1 MLRIGKN
8 LTNDLVIKDRAAEDF
23 HCILYLSKGEL
34 VVEDLKSHYGTLVNG
49 TRITHAIL
57 YPGDELQIGFTR
69 IEWQKLI
76 PALQAIGDNSDA
88 ESFLQMQDLNLEVRD
103 EELKPEQN
111 QDESISIGDYT
122 IDSTNELLDKAR
134 LELTIRE
141 LDYSVSVNAPSED
154 VNIDSTQP
162 STENTDLNS
171 TEVLDTKKEVGE
183 IELPKAETSSIGK
196 NQTKKKNPYKV
207 YYFTLIAMLALM
219 LISGLLIAWITG

>member
-1 MLRIGKN
+1 M
-8 LTNDLVIKDRAAEDF
+8 
-23 HCILYLSKGEL
+23 
-34 VVEDLKSHYGTLVNG
+34 
-49 TRITHAIL
+49 
-57 YPGDELQIGFTR
+57 
-69 IEWQKLI
+69 

-183 IELPKAETSSIGK
+183 IELPKAETSSNGK

>member
-69 IEWQKLI
+69 IEWQKLM

-88 ESFLQMQDLNLEVRD
+88 ESFLQMQDLNLEIQD
-103 EELKPEQN
+103 DELKPEQN
-111 QDESISIGDYT
+111 RDESISIGDYT
-122 IDSTNELLDKAR
+122 KDSTNELIDKAR
-134 LELTIRE
+134 LELSIRE
-141 LDYSVSVNAPSED
+141 LDYSVSVKAPSDD
-154 VNIDSTQP
+154 VTIDSTQH
-162 STENTDLNS
+162 SIENTDSNS
-171 TEVLDTKKEVGE
+171 TEVLDSKPEVGE
-183 IELPKAETSSIGK
+183 IEQPNAETSSIGK
-196 NQTKKKNPYKV
+196 KQTKKKNPYKV
-207 YYFTLIAMLALM
+207 YYFTLIVMLALM
-219 LISGLLIAWITG
+219 ILSGLLIAWITG

>member
-8 LTNDLVIKDRAAEDF
+8 PTNDLVIKDRAAEDF

-49 TRITHAIL
+49 TRITNAIL

-69 IEWQKLI
+69 IEWQKLM

-103 EELKPEQN
+103 DELKPEQN

-134 LELTIRE
+134 LELSIRE

-154 VNIDSTQP
+154 VTIDPSQP
-162 STENTDLNS
+162 STENTDSNS
-171 TEVLDTKKEVGE
+171 INVLDSKPEVGE
-183 IELPKAETSSIGK
+183 IELPNAETSSIGK
-196 NQTKKKNPYKV
+196 NQTKKKNPYTI

-219 LISGLLIAWITG
+219 ILSGLLIAWITG